1 MLQHAVD
8 HIMDWASTDRSV
20 RCALSASGH
29 NWPRCLQGKLHYEA
43 KTETAFRFYVLYDK
57 ICREDILRHAYGLGR
72 AVLEEPV
79 HVILASSGLATG
91 VASRPS
97 SR

>member
-1 MLQHAVD
+1 VE
-8 HIMDWASTDRSV
+8 
-20 RCALSASGH
+20 
-29 NWPRCLQGKLHYEA
+29 P
-43 KTETAFRFYVLYDK
+43 AFRFYVLYDK